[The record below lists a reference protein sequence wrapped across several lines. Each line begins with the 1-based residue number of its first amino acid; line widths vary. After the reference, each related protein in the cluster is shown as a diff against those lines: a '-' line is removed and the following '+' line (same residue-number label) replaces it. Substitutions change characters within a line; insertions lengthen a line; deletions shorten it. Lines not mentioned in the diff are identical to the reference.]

1 MSGSLNKLVIHCF
14 KDKSF
19 KDEIKDAKFTAP
31 INPESF
37 TKNIKIDLETR
48 SAHGSAG
55 KDPKFKEVG
64 TEELKLD
71 FILDGTG
78 TMEGYLG
85 AKAKDK
91 DNKEKDVSVSEALS
105 LFLKCVNDYD
115 GEIHR
120 PRFLI
125 IFWGSEIKF
134 PCVLSNLDINH
145 TLFDPKGFPIRV
157 KISATF
163 LRYMMPEEQLRNIR
177 LSSPDLTHYKRVTA
191 GDRLD
196 LLTYKI
202 YNNSK
207 YFMQV
212 ANANK
217 LTALRNIKP
226 GLNLYF
232 PPFDKKETNA

>member
-78 TMEGYLG
+78 MMEGYLG
-85 AKAKDK
+85 AKDKADK
-91 DNKEKDVSVSEALS
+91 DKDVSVSEALS
-105 LFLKCVNDYD
+105 LFLKCVNEVD
-115 GEIHR
+115 GDTHR

-145 TLFDPKGFPIRV
+145 TLFDSQGFPIRV

-163 LRYMMPEEQLRNIR
+163 LRYMMPEAQLASIH
-177 LSSPDLTHYKRVTA
+177 LSSPDLTHYKKVVA

-196 LLTYKI
+196 LLTYKV

-212 ANANK
+212 AKANS
-217 LTALRNIKP
+217 LGTLRNSRP
-226 GLNLYF
+226 GLNLSF
-232 PPFDKKETNA
+232 PPFDKKEANA

>member
-1 MSGSLNKLVIHCF
+1 MSGSLHKLVIHCY
-14 KDKSF
+14 KDKNF
-19 KDEIKDAKFTAP
+19 TEEIKDSMFTAP

-37 TKNIKIDLETR
+37 TKNVKVELETR

-55 KDPKFKEVG
+55 KDPKFKSAG

-85 AKAKDK
+85 PKDK
-91 DNKEKDVSVSEALS
+91 DGKDVSVHDALDK
-105 LFLKCVNDYD
+105 FLKCVNDYD

-163 LRYMMPEEQLRNIR
+163 VGYITPASQFALNKI
-177 LSSPDLTHYKRVTA
+177 SSPDLTHYKKVGA
-191 GDRLD
+191 GERLD

-202 YNNSK
+202 YNDSK
-207 YFMQV
+207 YFLQV
-212 ANANK
+212 ARVNK
-217 LTALRNIKP
+217 LSFLRNIRP
-226 GLNLYF
+226 GTNLAF
-232 PPFDKKETNA
+232 PPFDKKENNA

>member
-1 MSGSLNKLVIHCF
+1 MSGSLHKLVIHCY
-14 KDKSF
+14 KDKNF
-19 KDEIKDAKFTAP
+19 TEEIKDSMFTAP

-37 TKNIKIDLETR
+37 TKNVKVELETR

-55 KDPKFKEVG
+55 KDPKFKSAG

-85 AKAKDK
+85 PKDK
-91 DNKEKDVSVSEALS
+91 DGKDVSVHDALDK
-105 LFLKCVNDYD
+105 FLKCVNDYD

-163 LRYMMPEEQLRNIR
+163 VGYITPASQFALNKI
-177 LSSPDLTHYKRVTA
+177 SSPDLTHYKKVGA
-191 GDRLD
+191 GERLD

-202 YNNSK
+202 YNDSK
-207 YFMQV
+207 YFLQV
-212 ANANK
+212 ARVNK
-217 LTALRNIKP
+217 LSFLRNIRP
-226 GLNLYF
+226 GTNLAF
-232 PPFDKKETNA
+232 PPFDKK